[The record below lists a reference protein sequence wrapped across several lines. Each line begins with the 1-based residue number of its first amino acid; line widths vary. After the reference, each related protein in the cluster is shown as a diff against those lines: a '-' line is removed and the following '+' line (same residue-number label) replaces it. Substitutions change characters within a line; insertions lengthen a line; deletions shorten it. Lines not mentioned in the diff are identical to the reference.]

1 MRRLAAFT
9 CVLALSLGGCSE
21 GSPVTADPTPSV
33 GPESS
38 RTAAT
43 EGPNA
48 DETADEIE
56 YLLEAYRGTYP
67 GAVVLVRVG
76 DETRVVSGGHA
87 VVGEPGAVT
96 ARHRFPVGSVTKT
109 MVATAVI
116 QLVQEGKLSLSDSVR
131 SWLPGMVPRGD
142 RISVEQ
148 LLAHRSGLYN
158 FTDSPRFEWT
168 PGWDPPELLR
178 LATTEAPVHAPG
190 TQSSYSNTNYIVL
203 GLIVERVTG
212 NRLEEV
218 LQERIF
224 APSDMRDT
232 SLAKARVTDPPRAH
246 GYEGRR
252 DVTHDDL
259 SFAWAAG
266 GVVSSARD
274 LDAFLSG
281 LTSGELL
288 DAEAFEDMARPRGEL
303 RNGGNV
309 EYGLGLGRRH
319 VRCATVIGHGGA
331 VPGFLTEAWT
341 SENGERAVVAMVSDA
356 GSYTV
361 LDGLLTTALCG

>member
-1 MRRLAAFT
+1 MRRLAACAF
-9 CVLALSLGGCSE
+9 VLALAVGGCSN
-21 GSPVTADPTPSV
+21 GSPVTADPTASV
-33 GPESS
+33 TPESS
-38 RTAAT
+38 ETAAT
-43 EGPNA
+43 EGPDA
-48 DETADEIE
+48 GETADKVED
-56 YLLEAYRGTYP
+56 LLDAYRGTYP

-87 VVGEPGAVT
+87 VVGEPGPVT
-96 ARHRFPVGSVTKT
+96 ARHRFPVASVTKT
-109 MVATAVI
+109 MVATAVL
-116 QLVQEGKLSLSDSVR
+116 QLVQEGKLSLSDSVE

-158 FTDSPRFEWT
+158 YTDSSSSDWT
-168 PGWDPPELLR
+168 PGWDPPEILR
-178 LATTEAPVHAPG
+178 LATSEAAVHAPD

-203 GLIVERVTG
+203 GLVVERVTG
-212 NRLEEV
+212 KRLEEV

-224 APSDMRDT
+224 APSGMSDT
-232 SLAKARVTDPPRAH
+232 SLAKARVTDPPRVH
-246 GYEGRR
+246 GYAGRR

-259 SFAWAAG
+259 SSAWAAG

-281 LTSGELL
+281 LTSGKLL
-288 DAEAFEDMARPRGEL
+288 DTEAFEDMARPRGEL
-303 RNGGNV
+303 RNRGNL

-319 VRCATVIGHGGA
+319 VRCATVVGHGGA
-331 VPGFLTEAWT
+331 IPGFLTEAWS
-341 SENGERAVVAMVSDA
+341 SEDGERAVVAMVSDE